1 MHIALHHIL
10 LRCTI
15 GAYMA
20 GLRKTWS
27 ISTLCVDASKRR
39 WQLPVPRQLAS
50 TQFPRDRR
58 AAYGGSSTAFRSLA
72 RRKRRRSH
80 GNEAE
85 TREGGS
91 ADVSRLREITN
102 FGTNPGNLRMR
113 AYVPNSVPRMPSL
126 VVALH
131 GCTQTADEFDH
142 GTGGP
147 RSPMASGSLSSIPSS
162 SLQIIPRAASLGF
175 CQVTPLVT
183 AAKPCRS
190 VR

>member
-1 MHIALHHIL
+1 
-10 LRCTI
+10 
-15 GAYMA
+15 MA
-20 GLRKTWS
+20 GLRKT
-27 ISTLCVDASKRR
+27 LEYLNAV
-39 WQLPVPRQLAS
+39 
-50 TQFPRDRR
+50 
-58 AAYGGSSTAFRSLA
+58 
-72 RRKRRRSH
+72 RRRF
-80 GNEAE
+80 EA
-85 TREGGS
+85 TLATARAKAARIDAVPPRS
-91 ADVSRLREITN
+91 ARLREITN

-113 AYVPNSVPRMPSL
+113 AYVPNSVPRMRSL

-183 AAKPCRS
+183 AAKPSRS